1 MPQRLF
7 PSTLPIQT
15 RAVAIDSAA
24 VNIEGRTVR
33 VVFSTGAAVRR
44 SRYVGWDGP
53 AVPFDE
59 VLVVSR
65 EAVILDRL
73 NNGAPVLDSHQ
84 TWSVGSQLAVVER
97 AWIEGRGV
105 NAVAYAEIRFP
116 QAGIDED
123 ADKLFNKI
131 ADGIVRNVSC
141 GYQLN
146 EIEVVPANEKKGTV
160 EVRKVVRWTPYEIS
174 FVAAGADDKAQVRE
188 SIEGRGESS
197 YPVSII
203 EGAPSPEVENMDRI
217 QLITEA
223 CRAAGFAELAAN
235 YIAGALTVDQVKA
248 ELTAKRQA
256 ADTETRRLQ
265 DAETARANEQA
276 RAEAARVAALNSS
289 TSLSTQQQLDAARAE
304 GAAAATRRIVDITE
318 ACRAFGMEGE
328 AAAMIAGTDD
338 INAVRGKLQAKLAER
353 NARSAPTARGV
364 PADAGGRQDERL
376 TRINLMTNAFQHRIN
391 PDRVKLEDGA
401 RDYRGMRMIDMAR
414 ECLEAVGVSCRGL
427 TAMEIAGVACGG
439 GGNLL
444 ALRAAGLHSTS
455 DFPII
460 LGNTVNRTLR
470 SAYELAAI
478 TYKRIAARSTATDF
492 RPLIRAQIS
501 DSPRLVKV
509 NEHGE
514 FKYGTISESSESY
527 RLLTYGR
534 IFGVTRQ
541 LLVNDDLGAFDRIP
555 RGWGS
560 AAAALE
566 NEIVW
571 ALITANANMGD
582 GNALFSAAHANLAA
596 DSEAINVDS
605 VAEGRRAMRQQKTLS
620 PNAPD
625 GEAGYFINNV
635 PNLLAVPTSLELE
648 ALQFVNPTVVPTN
661 DATVNPYKNTL
672 EVLAEPLLDA
682 NSALAW
688 YLMAEPARTGNP
700 SIEYAFLDGQ
710 EGVFTDQRIG
720 FDVDGMEFKVRHD
733 FGAGVI
739 DYRGFY
745 KNPGEAA
752 SDG

>member
-15 RAVAIDSAA
+15 RAVAVDSSA
-24 VNIEGRTVR
+24 VNIEARTVR
-33 VVFSTGAAVRR
+33 VLFSTGAAVRR

-53 AVPFDE
+53 AIPFDE

-84 TWSVGSQLAVVER
+84 TWSVTSQVAVVER
-97 AWIEGRGV
+97 AWIEGRGA
-105 NAVAYAEIRFP
+105 NAVAYAEMRFP
-116 QAGIDED
+116 QAGIDEE

-131 ADGIVRNVSC
+131 ADGIVRHVSC

-146 EIEVVPANEKKGTV
+146 EIEVLPANEKKGTV

-174 FVAAGADDKAQVRE
+174 FVAAGADDKAQVRSNAE
-188 SIEGRGESS
+188 SA
-197 YPVSII
+197 YPVTII
-203 EGAPSPEVENMDRI
+203 EGAPSPEDENMDRT
-217 QLITEA
+217 QQITEA

-235 YIAGALTVDQVKA
+235 YIAGSLTVDQVKG

-256 ADTETRRLQ
+256 ADIETRRLQ
-265 DAETARANEQA
+265 DAETARV
-276 RAEAARVAALNSS
+276 AEATRVAALNSS
-289 TSLSTQQQLDAARAE
+289 TSLSTQLDAARAE
-304 GAAAATRRIVDITE
+304 GAAAATRRMVEITD
-318 ACRAFGMEGE
+318 ACRAFGMDSE
-328 AAAMIAGTDD
+328 ATAMIAGTDD
-338 INAVRGKLQAKLAER
+338 INAVRAKLQAKLAER
-353 NARSAPTARGV
+353 NARQSPTSRGV
-364 PADAGGRQDERL
+364 PASAGGGLEARE
-376 TRINLMTNAFQHRIN
+376 TRVNLMTNAFQHRIN
-391 PDRVKLEDGA
+391 PDRVKLEEGA
-401 RDYRGMRMIDMAR
+401 REYRGMRMIDMAR
-414 ECLEAVGVSCRGL
+414 ECLEAVGVSCRGY
-427 TAMEIAGVACGG
+427 TAMEIAGLACGG
-439 GGNLL
+439 GGGNML
-444 ALRAAGLHSTS
+444 AMRAAGLHSTS

-509 NEHGE
+509 NESGE

-571 ALITANANMGD
+571 ALITANAVMGD
-582 GNALFSAAHANLAA
+582 GAALFSTAHGNLAA
-596 DSEAINVDS
+596 NPESIHVAS
-605 VAEGRRAMRQQKTLS
+605 VGEGRRAMRQQKTLS

-635 PNLLAVPTSLELE
+635 PNLLAVPTALETE
-648 ALQFVNPTVVPTN
+648 ALQFVSPIVVPVN
-661 DATVNPYKNTL
+661 DATVNPFKNTL
-672 EVLAEPLLDA
+672 EVISEPLLDV

-688 YLMAEPARTGNP
+688 YLFAEPARTGNP

-739 DYRGFY
+739 DYRGLY
-745 KNPGEAA
+745 KNTGEAA
-752 SDG
+752 SDHGA

>member
-1 MPQRLF
+1 MAKRLF

-15 RAVAIDSAA
+15 RAVAVDSSA
-24 VNIEGRTVR
+24 VNIETRTVR

-44 SRYVGWDGP
+44 MRYVGWDGP
-53 AVPFDE
+53 AIPFDE

-65 EAVILDRL
+65 DAVILDRL

-84 TWSVGSQLAVVER
+84 QWTTQSQVAVVER
-97 AWIEGRGV
+97 AWIDGRGA

-116 QAGIDED
+116 QAGMDEN
-123 ADKLFNKI
+123 ADRLFNLI
-131 ADGIVRNVSC
+131 TDGIIRNVSC

-146 EIEVVPANEKKGTV
+146 EIEVIPPNEKKGTV

-174 FVAAGADDKAQVRE
+174 FVAAGADDKAQVRSNAE
-188 SIEGRGESS
+188 SA
-197 YPVSII
+197 YPVTIT
-203 EGAPSPEVENMDRI
+203 EGAPSPEVEIMDRT
-217 QLITEA
+217 QAITEA
-223 CRAAGFAELAAN
+223 CRAAGFAGLAAG
-235 YIAGALTVDQVKA
+235 YIAGDLTVDQVKG

-256 ADTETRRLQ
+256 ADIETRRLQ
-265 DAETARANEQA
+265 DAEAV
-276 RAEAARVAALNSS
+276 RVAALNSS
-289 TSLSTQQQLDAARAE
+289 TSLTP
-304 GAAAATRRIVDITE
+304 AAATQAQLDQARAQGAADATRRVSEITE

-328 AAAMIAGTDD
+328 AATMIATTDD
-338 INAVRGKLQAKLAER
+338 INAVRAKLQAKLAER
-353 NARSAPTARGV
+353 NQRAQPGSRGV
-364 PADAGGRQDERL
+364 PANPAGGQEERQ
-376 TRINLMTNAFQHRIN
+376 TRIALMTNAFQHRIN
-391 PDRVKLEDGA
+391 PDRTKLEEGA
-401 RDYRGMRMIDMAR
+401 REYRGMRMIDMAR
-414 ECLEAVGVSCRGL
+414 ECLEVVGVNVRGL
-427 TAMEIAGVACGG
+427 TPYEIATLACSNGD
-439 GGNLL
+439 NML
-444 ALRAAGLHSTS
+444 AARAAGLHSTS

-509 NEHGE
+509 NEAGE

-555 RGWGS
+555 RGWGA

-571 ALITANANMGD
+571 ALITANAVMGD
-582 GNALFSAAHANLAA
+582 GAALFSAAHGNLAA
-596 DSEAINVDS
+596 DAEAISVTS

-625 GEAGYFINNV
+625 GETGYFINNV
-635 PNLLAVPTSLELE
+635 PNLLVIPTSLELE
-648 ALQFVNPTVVPTN
+648 ALQFINPTVVPN
-661 DATVNPYKNTL
+661 ADAGVNPYKNTL
-672 EVLAEPLLDA
+672 EAIAEPLLDV

-688 YLMAEPARTGNP
+688 YLFAEPARTGNP

-710 EGVFTDQRIG
+710 EGVMTDQRIG
-720 FDVDGMEFKVRHD
+720 FEVDGMEFKVRHD

-739 DYRGFY
+739 DYRGLY
-745 KNPGEAA
+745 KNTGELQ
-752 SDG
+752 SDDS